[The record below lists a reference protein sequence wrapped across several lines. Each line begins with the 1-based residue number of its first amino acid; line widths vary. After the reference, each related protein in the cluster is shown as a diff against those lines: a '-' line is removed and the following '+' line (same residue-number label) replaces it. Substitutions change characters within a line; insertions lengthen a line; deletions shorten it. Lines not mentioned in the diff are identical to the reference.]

1 MGWSE
6 KYKKSIDCN
15 NPKGF
20 SQKAH
25 CAGRKKKNEDMV
37 FEEITEDI
45 LNEKLITYGN
55 RKPYGQVVF
64 MAGGAGSGKGFA
76 IKNFVDSASF
86 KIRDVDEMKKQLQI
100 LNRLGKLD
108 IRSILKKYGRNIK
121 LKDLD
126 LIRKI
131 EKDGYRLQNLNLKN
145 PDHVYALHTLVKAM
159 GIKDASLANLLKG
172 KDNPEVLP
180 NILFDIT
187 AKDVTDITSVIPK
200 LKEVGYKPENIHL
213 TWILTSYVTAMAN
226 NKNRSRMVPEDILLK
241 THEGA
246 ANTVWGLVTKALP
259 KGMNG
264 RVDVILNNPE
274 HTVFYT
280 DADGKTISG
289 NVKGF
294 LSLPLKKEKGGIFPE
309 KVWKEKLFNWIKGD
323 APDSI
328 TANMQESVNERA
340 DYKYLTQVILDAKP
354 KYNVYYNSSHNV
366 VNIGGVGYDKGELVK
381 NFNQKPGSSSN
392 IKTNFFYA
400 NKDPQKTK
408 REVEKLSN
416 GKIKVTIGKGYG
428 NEPIVYYSLKESV
441 KGIDESTLSQ
451 IHKAAKKGSYPV
463 TIVATML
470 GKVVKQ
476 ELVKTPMA
484 VPAAFRMMQG
494 GYPKA
499 KISVE
504 DRTGKILF
512 QEAKLNHYRIT
523 GNSIEFY
530 VKDKGKNLVLRFKDK
545 RDFDKLKLDLDNP
558 KDLQKLLDK
567 RPNKM
572 SISMGESIEKKF
584 NLFMEENVPTD
595 PGKWSYYKSQ
605 AKKKFDVY
613 PSAYANGWAAKQY
626 KAAGGD
632 WKTKKD

>member
-1 MGWSE
+1 MSWSE
-6 KYKKSIDCN
+6 KYKKSIDCS

-25 CAGRKKKNEDMV
+25 CAGKKKEKNEMN
-37 FEEITEDI
+37 ENLKEIIIEILTEGVDDPGI
-45 LNEKLITYGN
+45 LKC
-55 RKPYGQVVF
+55 VF
-64 MAGGAGSGKGFA
+64 MAGGPGSGKSYTAKEIFGVGKGLTQSFSVDGLKIVNSDTA
-76 IKNFVDSASF
+76 FEKGLKDNGINPKDLARIEKEDPELWDKITGKDSIRTRAKTLTQKQQNFYEAGRLGMIIDGTGDEVAKIKKKKQHAEKLGYDCYMVFVNTSLEVALERNKNRDRVLSDELVTTIWKDCQNNLGAFQTMFGGNFVIVDNTVYKPVNKSVQKAVDSFLRKPIYNRIGKKWIQTARALKKARLIKAGKEIEGSVVNEGKF
-86 KIRDVDEMKKQLQI
+86 KPSQVRSAISKVKKQLM
-100 LNRLGKLD
+100 
-108 IRSILKKYGRNIK
+108 
-121 LKDLD
+121 
-126 LIRKI
+126 RKW
-131 EKDGYRLQNLNLKN
+131 KQ
-145 PDHVYALHTLVKAM
+145 
-159 GIKDASLANLLKG
+159 
-172 KDNPEVLP
+172 
-180 NILFDIT
+180 
-187 AKDVTDITSVIPK
+187 
-200 LKEVGYKPENIHL
+200 
-213 TWILTSYVTAMAN
+213 
-226 NKNRSRMVPEDILLK
+226 
-241 THEGA
+241 
-246 ANTVWGLVTKALP
+246 
-259 KGMNG
+259 
-264 RVDVILNNPE
+264 
-274 HTVFYT
+274 
-280 DADGKTISG
+280 
-289 NVKGF
+289 
-294 LSLPLKKEKGGIFPE
+294 KGGYENFGQ
-309 KVWKEKLFNWIKGD
+309 KELSQMKDKFDYNAYGD
-323 APDSI
+323 KD
-328 TANMQESVNERA
+328 ERE
-340 DYKYLTQVILDAKP
+340 ISHMLDAFD
-354 KYNVYYNSSHNV
+354 NWAMN
-366 VNIGGVGYDKGELVK
+366 YDG
-381 NFNQKPGSSSN
+381 
-392 IKTNFFYA
+392 
-400 NKDPQKTK
+400 DM
-408 REVEKLSN
+408 R
-416 GKIKVTIGKGYG
+416 
-428 NEPIVYYSLKESV
+428 
-441 KGIDESTLSQ
+441 ESTLSQ